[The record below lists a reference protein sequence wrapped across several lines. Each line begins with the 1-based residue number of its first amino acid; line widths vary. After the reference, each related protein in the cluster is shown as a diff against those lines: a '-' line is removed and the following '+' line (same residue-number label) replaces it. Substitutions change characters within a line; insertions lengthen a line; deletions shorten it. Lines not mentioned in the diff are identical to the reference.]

1 MNKWYKIVILI
12 ILLQLAFKGFKEIK
26 KKMSIEANKKKESEA
41 IRLCMKEKNETYTAC
56 KKKLAK
62 DKQDRIINKFK
73 EIGER
78 AD

>member
-1 MNKWYKIVILI
+1 MK
-12 ILLQLAFKGFKEIK
+12 QT
-26 KKMSIEANKKKESEA
+26 KKKESEA